1 MNMLDFA
8 PLAIVFPLI
17 GAIILG
23 FFGAKLQ
30 RRAVSYLAPSAIGLS
45 FIVSLFTLYAFGLE
59 KSSSG
64 ITNYTSTLF
73 TWIKAG
79 DFHVDWAFL
88 IDPLSITMM
97 LVVTGVSFLIHVY
110 SVGYMAHDKDYARFF
125 CYLNLFVGSMLILV
139 LGSSLPVMFIGW
151 EGVGL
156 CSYLLIGFWYERNSA
171 NIAGMKAFVVN
182 RIGDFGVLVAMFLL
196 VTYGNLN
203 SLGFI
208 EINEMA
214 ARMMHAAGNTPFLV
228 AVCLFLFLGAAG
240 KSAQIPLY
248 VWLPDAMEGPTPVSA
263 LIHAATMVTSGVYML
278 ARLNVLFASAPSAML
293 VVAVI
298 GCATAFFAA
307 TIALSQV
314 DIKRVLAYSTV
325 SQLGYMFLACG
336 VGAFWVG
343 IFHLMTH
350 AFFKAL
356 LFLGAGSVIH
366 GMHEDQDIRNMGG
379 LAKKMPATYWTFL
392 IATLAI
398 AGVPL
403 LSGFFSKDEILAFTY
418 WFGVENQ
425 TGKSL
430 YFVALLTAGMTAFYM
445 FRLLIR
451 TFLGKPQSEKASHA
465 HESPRV
471 MTVPLTVLAVLS
483 IIGGYIALPHVIS
496 EPLHY
501 PNPFEKFIAPAA
513 QTYESLPE
521 EWTAPIV
528 PARIELIETGDFPGG
543 AHGAALESEIIP
555 HATPLAHGED
565 HGEAHHPAN
574 ISWLLIFA
582 SVLIA
587 AFGIYAAFL
596 YYRDLNWDKM
606 PGLRRAF
613 ERAKGL
619 QYLSLNKWFVDE
631 LYQYAIVEPGR
642 ILANVCWVFDRV
654 VVDGIVNGTA
664 GIFGFM
670 GSSVRKLQTGAV
682 RIYALGIFAG
692 AVSIILIVIISRMV
706 L

>member
-8 PLAIVFPLI
+8 PLAILFPLI
-17 GAIILG
+17 GAIVLG
-23 FFGAKLQ
+23 FFGAKMP
-30 RRAVSYLAPSAIGLS
+30 RKTISYLAPGMIGLS

-59 KSSSG
+59 KSGSG
-64 ITNYTSTLF
+64 AVNHVVHLF

-79 DFHVDWAFL
+79 DFYVDWAFL

-125 CYLNLFVGSMLILV
+125 CYLNLFVGAMLILV

-156 CSYLLIGFWYERNSA
+156 CSYLLIGFWYEKKSA
-171 NIAGMKAFVVN
+171 NLAGMKAFVVN

-203 SLGFI
+203 SLGFL

-214 ARMMHAAGNTPFLV
+214 GRLSHTASNSPFLV

-278 ARLNVLFASAPSAML
+278 ARLNVLFASTPSAML

-398 AGVPL
+398 AGVPF

-418 WFGVENQ
+418 WFGIENQ

-451 TFLGKPQSEKASHA
+451 TFLGKPQSDKASHA
-465 HESPRV
+465 HESPKV
-471 MTVPLTVLAVLS
+471 MTVPLIILAVLS
-483 IIGGYIALPHVIS
+483 VIGGYVALPHVIS

-501 PNPFEKFIAPAA
+501 PNPLEKFLAPVA
-513 QTYESLPE
+513 QTYEELPE
-521 EWTAPIV
+521 EWTPSVV
-528 PARIELIETGDFPGG
+528 PARIELIESGEFPGG
-543 AHGAALESEIIP
+543 EHGIALESEVFP
-555 HATPLAHGED
+555 QASLAHDDGHD
-565 HGEAHHPAN
+565 DKHHPAD
-574 ISWLLIFA
+574 ISWLLILA
-582 SVLIA
+582 SILIA
-587 AFGIYAAFL
+587 ALGIYAAFL

-606 PGLRRAF
+606 PGMRRAF
-613 ERAKGL
+613 DRAKGL
-619 QYLSLNKWFVDE
+619 QFLSLNKWFIDE
-631 LYQYAIVEPGR
+631 LYQYLIVEPGK
-642 ILANVCWVFDRV
+642 ILANICWIFDRV
-654 VVDGIVNGTA
+654 VVDGIINGTA
-664 GIFGFM
+664 GLFGFM
-670 GSSVRKLQTGAV
+670 GSSMRRLQTGVV
-682 RIYALGIFAG
+682 RIYALSIFLG
-692 AVSIILIVIISRMV
+692 AVSLVLLIILSRMV